1 MGARRISLVNFKGGV
16 GKTSLAVNLSACLAH
31 DLGKKVLMVDCD
43 PQSNASIWLM
53 GVPRWNL
60 INEVPQKTLY
70 GIFMPGAPNIFHNVQ
85 RSPLRDENGQ
95 VLVSHLDVL
104 PATYSLMELEHEY
117 QEDTQTYYRRF
128 YDEMSIFFEEYDYI
142 IFDCPPN
149 VFKSTKC
156 ALFASEEIY
165 VPCNLDLLSYI
176 GLALLARK
184 VTQFHA
190 ATLRERAAITGHKAA
205 RIRGVIV
212 NDLDAQATG
221 AMSNRIMG
229 DLRGKLDSLR
239 SKAVMA
245 DGAEV
250 LPTKIRHYVSA
261 PRAAYSS
268 RPVTLESSAS
278 AQNLKT
284 DYLNLAKYIDGTPIS
299 PRRRTR

>member
-1 MGARRISLVNFKGGV
+1 MAARRISLVNFKGGV

-31 DLGKKVLMVDCD
+31 DLGKKVLLVDCD

-53 GVPRWNL
+53 GVPKWNL
-60 INEVPQKTLY
+60 INETPQKTIY
-70 GIFMPGAPNIFHNVQ
+70 GIFMPGAPNVFHNIQ
-85 RSPLRDENGQ
+85 RSPLRDEKGQ
-95 VLVSHLDVL
+95 ILISNLDVL
-104 PATYSLMELEHEY
+104 PATYSLMDLEHEY
-117 QEDTQTYYRRF
+117 RGDTQLYYRRF
-128 YDEMSIFFEEYDYI
+128 YDEISIFFNEYDYI

-190 ATLRERAAITGHKAA
+190 ETVRERGAITGHKAA
-205 RIRGVIV
+205 LIRGVIL

-221 AMSNRIMG
+221 QASNRIFA
-229 DLRGKLDSLR
+229 DLRAKLEQIR
-239 SKAVMA
+239 TKAVMA
-245 DGAEV
+245 EGAEV
-250 LPTKIRHYVSA
+250 LPNKIRHYISA

-268 RPVTLESSAS
+268 RPVTLEVSA
-278 AQNLKT
+278 ATKNLKS
-284 DYLNLAKYIDGTPIS
+284 DYLNLARYIDGKPPE
-299 PRRRTR
+299 PRRKTK